1 MVKQHE
7 GRGDHTALSKKDS
20 DLRFSVHI
28 VVLFYFSGTEKSV
41 IKKDEMETKD
51 ERQQKDSQLK
61 GKEV

>member
-1 MVKQHE
+1 
-7 GRGDHTALSKKDS
+7 
-20 DLRFSVHI
+20 
-28 VVLFYFSGTEKSV
+28 VLFYFSGTEKSD